1 MLSAAMSEKLND
13 QIANEFGA
21 AHAYLAMACVLDG
34 MELPALTK
42 FFRAQSEEERSHALK
57 ILDYVLESGGEAKL
71 AAIPAATAKFKSVLA
86 IAEAALKHEEKVT
99 AQIHAI
105 AKLAR
110 DEADFATGSF
120 IQWFVDEQ
128 VEEIATMTR
137 LVQAAKYA
145 GENLLQLD
153 NYVGRNMLGGD

>member
-1 MLSAAMSEKLND
+1 MSETVSGAILSQYGATARSKLNND
-13 QIANEFGA
+13 HPGVRAVATAFGYSA
-21 AHAYLAMACVLDG
+21 D
-34 MELPALTK
+34 E
-42 FFRAQSEEERSHALK
+42 
-57 ILDYVLESGGEAKL
+57 L